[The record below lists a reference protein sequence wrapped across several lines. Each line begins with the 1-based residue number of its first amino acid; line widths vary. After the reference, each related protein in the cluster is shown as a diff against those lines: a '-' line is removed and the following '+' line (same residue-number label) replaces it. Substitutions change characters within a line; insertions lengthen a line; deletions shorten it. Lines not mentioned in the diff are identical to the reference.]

1 MRKFIRNMSKTKA
14 GNYAIALFLVMILA
28 TFAAGD
34 VANVRSGAFGLGSTA
49 LADVGGAQVTDQDM
63 ADAMELQLNQ
73 LRQTKQDADYA
84 DLAGNFDPTLA
95 LLIRQRAL
103 SAFAKD
109 NNFTISEA
117 LVNAAIADI
126 PGTRDLAGQF
136 TQQSYLEFLAQ
147 ARLSDAQVKSS
158 IEAELN
164 SNLLLLPSL
173 SELRV
178 PTLIADP
185 YVRMLLERRVGV
197 IGLVP
202 ADRLEAGIA
211 PTDAELT
218 QFYNAQKE
226 RYTVPEQRV
235 LRYARIGMDRVAD
248 VAATDA
254 EVDEA
259 FARQNQDFSAKE
271 VRVISQAVL
280 PDKAAADALAT
291 RARNGSFAAAAAPA
305 GFSAADISVGPQNK
319 QQFENLA
326 GKKVADAAF
335 AASVKAGTV
344 VGPIQ
349 SDLGWH
355 VVRIDDVRTDA
366 GGDSA
371 KARADLAT
379 AITQQKRQDALL
391 NLITEIE
398 DAIADGS
405 SFAEVAQRY
414 ELTEEKT
421 PVITASGRSRSNPD
435 FRPSAELVPVIQAG
449 FALMADDDA
458 VVESMGEG
466 NGYALVDTDR
476 ILPQAP
482 APLAEI
488 KEQVRGDFIQDKA
501 NGRAAAIANQ
511 ILARVKKGEAM
522 RAAFNAVA
530 AAEDVSLPS
539 PEEAPIRRLEL
550 AQMGGQVPPALDML
564 FRLKKGEARLAGD
577 PGSRGVYIV
586 LAKDVIAGDPLSNP
600 GLSPEWAGR
609 LQRPMTQELGE
620 QFLAAVVKDVG
631 VTRNPDNV
639 EKSRARIFGTGN

>member
-1 MRKFIRNMSKTKA
+1 MRKFIRSMSKTKV
-14 GNYAIALFLVMILA
+14 GNYAIALFLLMILVS
-28 TFAAGD
+28 FAAGD
-34 VANVRSGAFGLGSTA
+34 VANVRSGAFGLGSSA

-73 LRQTKQDADYA
+73 VRQSKPDADYA
-84 DLAGNFDPTLA
+84 DLAANFDPTLA

-103 SAFAKD
+103 SAFAED

-158 IEAELN
+158 IEAELHT
-164 SNLLLLPSL
+164 NLLLLPSL

-202 ADRLEAGIA
+202 ADRLESGIT

-259 FARQNQDFSAKE
+259 FARQNQDFSAKQ

-280 PDKAAADALAT
+280 PNKAAADTLAA

-326 GKKVADAAF
+326 GKKVADAVF
-335 AASVKAGTV
+335 ASSVTAGTV

-355 VVRIDDVRTDA
+355 VVRIDDVRTDS
-366 GGDSA
+366 GGDIA

-391 NLITEIE
+391 DLITEIE

-414 ELTEEKT
+414 DLTEEKT
-421 PVITASGRSRSNPD
+421 PVITASGRSRSTPD

-449 FALMADDDA
+449 FALMTDDDA

-488 KEQVRGDFIQDKA
+488 KEQVRSDYIQDKA

-511 ILARVKKGEAM
+511 ILALVKKGEAM

-631 VTRNPDNV
+631 VTRNPDNI
-639 EKSRARIFGTGN
+639 EKSRTRIFGSGN